1 MAWQIICI
9 LAVYAI
15 GAIEVTQRKVKL

>member
-9 LAVYAI
+9 IAIYVI

>member
-9 LAVYAI
+9 IAIYTI